1 MNEPVLRGRLLRHGP
16 VLADDEAHAEIIS
29 LIAAARQPMGDRDQR
44 NYLGIR
50 VVIRKHRP
58 IPKKKK

>member
-1 MNEPVLRGRLLRHGP
+1 
-16 VLADDEAHAEIIS
+16 
-29 LIAAARQPMGDRDQR
+29 MGDRDQR